1 MEGALLSKTQEIF
14 MLRAKIDELDMM
26 THRIAMK
33 FPRHERHVL
42 AAEVR
47 AIMGNIIR
55 YEVRAS
61 QMQGSESR
69 RQVRPAATLDILQR
83 LDAEVGLLK
92 RQIHK
97 AANLDYL
104 KSQGAKVQGEWS
116 GLTAEVG
123 KLLGAWLKTVEARVY
138 PFQEKN
144 KAPAQQGLLE

>member
-1 MEGALLSKTQEIF
+1 MSKTQDVF
-14 MLRAKIDELDMM
+14 TLRAKIDELDMM

-61 QMQGSESR
+61 HMQGSESR

-83 LDAEVGLLK
+83 MDAEVGLLK

-104 KSQGAKVQGEWS
+104 KLQGAKVQGEWS

-123 KLLGAWLKTVEARVY
+123 KLLGSWLKTVEARVY
-138 PFQEKN
+138 PFQAQGKN
-144 KAPAQQGLLE
+144 KTSARQGLLE

>member
-1 MEGALLSKTQEIF
+1 MAKTQDVF
-14 MLRAKIDELDMM
+14 TLRAKIDELDMM

-69 RQVRPAATLDILQR
+69 RQARPTATLDILQR
-83 LDAEVGLLK
+83 MDAEVGLLK

-104 KSQGAKVQGEWS
+104 KLQGTKIQGEWA

-123 KLLGAWLKTVEARVY
+123 KLLGSWLKTVEARVY
-138 PFQEKN
+138 PCQVRRKSN
-144 KAPAQQGLLE
+144 ASAQQGLLE